1 MPCVYALL
9 PNKSTQTYRRL
20 FQIVKRFRPNIL
32 PRTCIIDFEV
42 AAKRAITEEFQGTS
56 VQGCFFH
63 LTQSVWRKV
72 QNVGLVEKYTNS
84 NEIRSFVKALCSL
97 AFLPEN
103 EVDETFEEL
112 QEEIETYENIRGLK
126 ELYDYFEDTYIGRL
140 NRRQQRRNPQFPKT
154 MWNVRSRTLEG
165 IPRTTNKIEAWH
177 KAIQAMFDAPHPS
190 IYRFFHALQKE
201 EVLQVGDL
209 NKLRAGNDLQK
220 QKKIYQEANK
230 RITTLMERYQQNECG
245 RKEFLRGV
253 GYNISMNC

>member
-1 MPCVYALL
+1 MKSDILLKHCALWL
-9 PNKSTQTYRRL
+9 
-20 FQIVKRFRPNIL
+20 
-32 PRTCIIDFEV
+32 
-42 AAKRAITEEFQGTS
+42 
-56 VQGCFFH
+56 
-63 LTQSVWRKV
+63 
-72 QNVGLVEKYTNS
+72 
-84 NEIRSFVKALCSL
+84 
-97 AFLPEN
+97 FLPEN

-177 KAIQAMFDAPHPS
+177 RAIQAMFDAPHPS

-220 QKKIYQEANK
+220 QKKIYQEAYK
-230 RITTLMERYQQNECG
+230 RITTLLERYQQNECG